1 MAGVGG
7 AALDTDLLSQR
18 RSAPASDCG
27 GENMLLETKQ
37 KKGPSVAFEH
47 QELCPGRWAAPSPQ
61 WAHEVQT
68 LGGVPTGGGGCN
80 PQESR
85 PSWVL
90 SEASGR
96 SNLIT

>member
-68 LGGVPTGGGGCN
+68 LGGVPTGGAIPRNLDLPGCC
-80 PQESR
+80 QRHLAE
-85 PSWVL
+85 V
-90 SEASGR
+90 
-96 SNLIT
+96 T